1 MKTKLLP
8 LLLFSIAAK
17 LAQAQVMYDP
27 SQDANQNVF
36 TSVSSDAMAAQTFT
50 VSSNGLLTEIMFY
63 GGGMGGNSPLFV
75 GVYKTSNGI
84 PNDSSDNL
92 LGQVQIDAN
101 DLPTSDS
108 WVKINFST
116 QNILLDSTEIY
127 ALIFSRPQYDGK
139 SIYWKGTTTNQYEG
153 NFYSKVQ
160 YMGNTWK
167 EPNGISNEH
176 IDMGLGMTV
185 ISNLNTPITSL
196 NTPTANSID
205 LSSTLSQSSSR
216 VKINDNLTYTAAATN
231 NGTGTANN
239 VALKFMM
246 PPRWTNYISLPS
258 DCVFN
263 GTLTVCNVGSLT
275 AGATVQRAITVS
287 FQKRGAI
294 SMGALVTTDSDDSN
308 LANNMSRIITS
319 ITK

>member
-1 MKTKLLP
+1 
-8 LLLFSIAAK
+8 
-17 LAQAQVMYDP
+17 
-27 SQDANQNVF
+27 
-36 TSVSSDAMAAQTFT
+36 
-50 VSSNGLLTEIMFY
+50 
-63 GGGMGGNSPLFV
+63 MGGNSPLFV

-185 ISNLNTPITSL
+185 TSNLNTPITSL
-196 NTPTANSID
+196 NIPQQPT
-205 LSSTLSQSSSR
+205 L
-216 VKINDNLTYTAAATN
+216 LTYPQPFRNHPAASKSTKASFT
-231 NGTGTANN
+231 
-239 VALKFMM
+239 
-246 PPRWTNYISLPS
+246 PPPLSIMARVRQI
-258 DCVFN
+258 
-263 GTLTVCNVGSLT
+263 
-275 AGATVQRAITVS
+275 
-287 FQKRGAI
+287 
-294 SMGALVTTDSDDSN
+294 
-308 LANNMSRIITS
+308 MSR
-319 ITK
+319 